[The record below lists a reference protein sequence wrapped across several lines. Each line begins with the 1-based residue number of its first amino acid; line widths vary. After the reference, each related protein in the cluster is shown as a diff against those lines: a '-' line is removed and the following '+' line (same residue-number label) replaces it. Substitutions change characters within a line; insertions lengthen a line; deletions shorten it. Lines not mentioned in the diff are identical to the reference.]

1 MNLFLLW
8 TRMSTGLILCMSF
21 SGNHSFCELTLKW
34 SYYVQKIPLSS
45 LLPRLLDQMFFL
57 SSLPQWSLSLRD
69 RCDVDVPFVSEYST
83 DICYLHFGKLWVSVL
98 TGSGSGGEEV

>member
-1 MNLFLLW
+1 MVLLCPEN
-8 TRMSTGLILCMSF
+8 TV
-21 SGNHSFCELTLKW
+21 K
-34 SYYVQKIPLSS
+34 LSAS
-45 LLPRLLDQMFFL
+45 QTPGSNVFL